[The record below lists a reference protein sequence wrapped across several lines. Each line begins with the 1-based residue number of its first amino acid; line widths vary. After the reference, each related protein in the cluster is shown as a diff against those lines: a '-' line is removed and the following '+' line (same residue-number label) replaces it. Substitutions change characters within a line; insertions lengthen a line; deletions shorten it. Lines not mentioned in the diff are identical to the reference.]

1 MKRLIEDLKF
11 TLQSLDK
18 DTQNKLLLMV
28 ISTLVI
34 SVSFFVVF
42 DNPVLDSWWGDQT
55 VEVDTT
61 REESKEVKRD
71 EPEES
76 EESEESIVET
86 VDEPSSNTGSDVIY

>member
-1 MKRLIEDLKF
+1 MKRLIEDIKF

-61 REESKEVKRD
+61 QEESKEVKRD
-71 EPEES
+71 EPEEL
-76 EESEESIVET
+76 EESEESIDES

>member
-1 MKRLIEDLKF
+1 MKRLIEDIKF

-42 DNPVLDSWWGDQT
+42 DNPVLDSWRGDQT

-61 REESKEVKRD
+61 REESKEVKHD
-71 EPEES
+71 EPEEPEES
-76 EESEESIVET
+76 EESVVES